1 MSELTR
7 EELNARVETFEAR
20 IAGAVEGMRLE
31 FGTAKAEILLA
42 VKEEVHRQRAWI
54 LTAALAALMSF
65 FGLVVTNFSGTA
77 LGRSGPSVSAQPTP
91 SPPAS
96 ADNIRK

>member
-42 VKEEVHRQRAWI
+42 VKEEVHRQRAWV
-54 LTAALAALMSF
+54 LTGALAALMSLL
-65 FGLVVTNFSGTA
+65 GIVVTNVSGTA
-77 LGRSGPSVSAQPTP
+77 IGISGPSVSAQPAP
-91 SPPAS
+91 SQPVS
-96 ADNIRK
+96 ADKIGK